1 MNALEI
7 ERGLVGVLG
16 DKIIFLGC
24 HPESHVGMLLDQAK
38 QQLKPTFFILNTLQ
52 WGEAL
57 GHWIAIYI
65 HYESQTL
72 AYFDTY
78 NLEPSLHSLTLH
90 HFMQAHSYMTVW
102 KLRYRLQG
110 MQSLVCGI
118 YVMYFCYLLS
128 HHHLKRVMPSIHAT
142 FKKGQYF
149 YNDKLITR
157 LGYKLFPMP
166 QCETTFCMLSHAKE
180 FCRREICSVSV

>member
-7 ERGLVGVLG
+7 ERGLAGVLG

-24 HPESHVGMLLDQAK
+24 HPESHVDMLLDQAK
-38 QQLKPTFFILNTLQ
+38 QQLKPTVFILNTLK
-52 WGEAL
+52 WGETL

-72 AYFDTY
+72 GYFDSY
-78 NLEPSLHSLTLH
+78 NLDPRLHSLALH
-90 HFMQAHSYMTVW
+90 HFIQAHPYMTVCR
-102 KLRYRLQG
+102 LAYRLQG
-110 MQSLVCGI
+110 LQSLVCGI
-118 YVMYFCYLLS
+118 YTMYFCYLLS
-128 HHHLKRVMPSIHAT
+128 HHHLKHVMHSIHAT

-166 QCETTFCMLSHAKE
+166 QCEVTFCLLSNVKD
-180 FCRREICSVSV
+180 FCRREICNVIV